1 MKKRKLTVICII
13 TFLVG
18 GSFIFR
24 SEITQAQKD
33 RDVRKPTPT
42 PAKTVKPTPTPQP
55 SQSPTLTDTN
65 TTTTKQPRKIIVVLD
80 FDDVSLGSQ
89 KMQIGKQVGI
99 LLVNEFSKNGTYKV
113 IERQRLAQIL
123 REQDLTFDERFDQD
137 TAATVGKALSA
148 NPVVIGTI
156 TEYTIKKS
164 GISVM
169 GIGKI
174 TVTAKLGLAIRL
186 VDVNTGE
193 IVNSV
198 TVEETASVS
207 GVNAGVYQNDTIV
220 DEDLRISLFTQAAGK
235 AVTSAV
241 QKLTPLID
249 NAPNF
254 IQSQTNN
261 PTTTTVNPS
270 TSTNS
275 TKPTTTQSQT
285 ISMAKVAE
293 VVGTTVYITGLGKDV
308 KVGDLLSVIRG
319 KEIKN
324 PDTGEVIDFDGN
336 EIAKVEVFEVRENT
350 VKAKII
356 KGTGVKIKDFVRV
369 IK

>member
-148 NPVVIGTI
+148 NPVVLGTI
-156 TEYTIKKS
+156 TE
-164 GISVM
+164 
-169 GIGKI
+169 
-174 TVTAKLGLAIRL
+174 
-186 VDVNTGE
+186 
-193 IVNSV
+193 
-198 TVEETASVS
+198 
-207 GVNAGVYQNDTIV
+207 
-220 DEDLRISLFTQAAGK
+220 
-235 AVTSAV
+235 
-241 QKLTPLID
+241 
-249 NAPNF
+249 
-254 IQSQTNN
+254 
-261 PTTTTVNPS
+261 
-270 TSTNS
+270 
-275 TKPTTTQSQT
+275 
-285 ISMAKVAE
+285 
-293 VVGTTVYITGLGKDV
+293 
-308 KVGDLLSVIRG
+308 
-319 KEIKN
+319 
-324 PDTGEVIDFDGN
+324 
-336 EIAKVEVFEVRENT
+336 
-350 VKAKII
+350 
-356 KGTGVKIKDFVRV
+356 
-369 IK
+369 